1 MPKKLD
7 PEIGILVFDSNAYTR
22 ALLVERVAALPDAV
36 VQVYEKIAQF
46 DFSNMTAATGV
57 LLLNHHTHDASPVDF
72 LAQLKA
78 RYPAIYVVV
87 IASPGTQKRAMVA
100 LREARQ
106 VDSVFEKPIDLDVL
120 AQRIS
125 KQITLLL
132 ESQQRADEHLNLLR
146 FLPTG
151 ALRRI
156 FDDLS
161 PGHAEL
167 FDMVVMFTDIRDS
180 SRWIMQTS
188 ARDYFAK
195 LNTLLGEQA
204 RLIRLY
210 DGMVV
215 KTTGD
220 GLLAV
225 FAGSARCHLAL
236 KCAQAIQRA
245 AHIEAMPVGVG
256 ITDGLI
262 LTGILGTPEHLH
274 IDVIGVQVHLAARL
288 CGLAQAGEILA
299 AQSVMDKAHI
309 RFPLNPLAETIQ
321 VRGFSTAVD
330 CARIPAQ
337 P

>member
-1 MPKKLD
+1 MPKRLRPK
-7 PEIGILVFDSNAYTR
+7 IGILIFDSNPYTR
-22 ALLVERVAALPDAV
+22 SLLVERITALHGCA
-36 VQVYEKIAQF
+36 VQVHEHIAQF
-46 DFSNMTAATGV
+46 NVRHLPDTTGIIV
-57 LLLNHHTHDASPVDF
+57 LNHHTQDASPVDF

-78 RYPAIYVVV
+78 RHPAMFVLV
-87 IASPGTQKRAMVA
+87 IASPGAQKRAMIA
-100 LREARQ
+100 LREAQ
-106 VDSVFEKPIDLDVL
+106 QIDSVFEKPIDLDVL
-120 AQRIS
+120 AQRID
-125 KQITLLL
+125 KQITLLQ
-132 ESQQRADEHLNLLR
+132 ESQQRASEHLNLLR

-156 FDDLS
+156 FDDLA

-180 SRWIMQTS
+180 SRWIMQSS
-188 ARDYFAK
+188 ARDYFVK

-245 AHIEAMPVGVG
+245 ARTETMPVGVG

-288 CGLAQAGEILA
+288 CGLAHAGEILA
-299 AQSVMDKAHI
+299 AQSVMDKAHT
-309 RFPLNPLAETIQ
+309 RFTPPPLTETIN